1 MTKTFRMLMLTG
13 ALAGAFAVSTGAAAK
28 EITVAL
34 ASTFTTMDPYDAG
47 DTLSQNSAKSMYE
60 GLFGLDKD
68 MKLKNALATGY
79 EVSKDGLVYTVTL
92 RKGVM
97 FHDGTEFKADAVKAN
112 FDRVTNKDNALRR
125 YTLYMN
131 IAKTEVVDDY
141 TVRITLH
148 TPFSA
153 FINQLA
159 HPAGVMIC
167 PKSLEKYPGKQI
179 AFHPCGTGPYIL
191 KDYNPS
197 EILHV
202 VKNPNY
208 WQKGLPKL
216 DGIYFKP
223 VPENSTRVAM
233 LRTGEAQFIFPV
245 PPEQAKTLT
254 GSDNLEVTVSPSIIE
269 RYVAFNT
276 KTKPFN
282 DVRVRKAL
290 NYAVNKEA
298 LAKVAFSGYAV
309 PATGSAPEGVD
320 YAKVYEPWPYDPKKA
335 RELLKEAGYPNGF
348 TATLWSLY
356 NHTTAQKVI
365 QFLQQQL
372 AQVGIKVET
381 KLLEPGVRTE
391 LILHVKG
398 AADSKSRLF
407 YIGWSDGSFDP
418 DQVLRPILHS
428 TQQPPVYMNTTYYAN
443 KHFDELIDKA
453 LVEPNEAKRNQLYED
468 AQKTAW
474 EDAPWAFLLFE
485 MSTGASNKHLKNFN
499 MMVDQSFEFYNAE
512 WVE

>member
-1 MTKTFRMLMLTG
+1 MLFDADFSRREAVDDL
-13 ALAGAFAVSTGAAAK
+13 ALCNVAEVFQVLGGDVERVSRRGRAFGNVPGVVPDAFH
-28 EITVAL
+28 VAL
-34 ASTFTTMDPYDAG
+34 EIERVAETEAVFEILPEAVPGIPRAGVGHAVVDRRCFAAEGYRLVVLAPFENFVLKVGKSARPVGAEYRVDDLRDDLAEREKPADDVTEQIFDAI
-47 DTLSQNSAKSMYE
+47 AE
-60 GLFGLDKD
+60 
-68 MKLKNALATGY
+68 
-79 EVSKDGLVYTVTL
+79 
-92 RKGVM
+92 
-97 FHDGTEFKADAVKAN
+97 AVKTA
-112 FDRVTNKDNALRR
+112 
-125 YTLYMN
+125 
-131 IAKTEVVDDY
+131 IA
-141 TVRITLH
+141 
-148 TPFSA
+148 
-153 FINQLA
+153 
-159 HPAGVMIC
+159 
-167 PKSLEKYPGKQI
+167 
-179 AFHPCGTGPYIL
+179 YIQEEF
-191 KDYNPS
+191 NPS
-197 EILHV
+197 EKFV
-202 VKNPNY
+202 VKKNPNY
-208 WQKGLPKL
+208 RIKGLPKL
-216 DGIYFKP
+216 DGITFIP
-223 VPENSTRVAM
+223 VPENSTRAAM
-233 LRTGEAQFIFPV
+233 IRTGEADFITTV
-245 PPEQAKTLT
+245 PLEQIKSLEADETL
-254 GSDNLEVTVSPSIIE
+254 NVTAIPSIMQKHLDLNN
-269 RYVAFNT
+269 FF
-276 KTKPFN
+276 KPFS
-282 DVRVRKAL
+282 DKRVRQAI
-290 NYAVNKEA
+290 NYAINKDA
-298 LAKVAFSGYAV
+298 LVKVAYNGYAV
-309 PATGSAPEGVD
+309 PQYGILASQYPGAVKLG
-320 YAKVYEPWPYDPKKA
+320 PWPYNPQKA

-348 TATLWSLY
+348 STILWSGY
-356 NHTTAQKVI
+356 NDTTSGKVV